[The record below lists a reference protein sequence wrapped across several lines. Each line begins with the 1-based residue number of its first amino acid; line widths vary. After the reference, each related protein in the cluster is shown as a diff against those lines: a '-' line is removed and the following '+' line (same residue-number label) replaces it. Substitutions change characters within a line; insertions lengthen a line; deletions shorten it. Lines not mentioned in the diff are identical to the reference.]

1 MISGQWSVVRLQ
13 CSVFSDLWSVLDYY
27 IALKNMVYIALL
39 FLLVGIELIYFKIA
53 DHYNIID
60 KPNSRSSH
68 NLITLRGGGIIFP
81 VAITIAFFLG
91 YGSWPL
97 TMAVVLVAVVSFI
110 DDIKP
115 LSQLPRFSS
124 HVLAVGLV
132 FYDLHLFSEPLWL
145 LPIVFVLLIG
155 WVNAFNFMDGIN
167 GITVLYALT
176 TIVSFCFLS
185 IHQASLP
192 LLIIMGLSCVAFG
205 LFNVRKKAKTF
216 AGDVGSI
223 SMALF
228 LGYFMIKTI
237 IESGQFGFI
246 LFFAVYGID
255 AVITIISRLFKK
267 ENIFQPHRS
276 HLYQFLA
283 NEMGYS
289 HILVAF
295 IYAVVQLI
303 INILVIYMHAKGYLT
318 LFFMGGFL
326 VLLTFIYL
334 LVRNFV
340 TRKMVLRNY

>member
-1 MISGQWSVVRLQ
+1 MI
-13 CSVFSDLWSVLDYY
+13 Y
-27 IALKNMVYIALL
+27 IALII
-39 FLLVGIELIYFKIA
+39 LLVGIELLYFKIA
-53 DHYNIID
+53 DKYNIID

-68 NLITLRGGGIIFP
+68 TSVTLRGGGIIFP
-81 VAITIAFFLG
+81 IAMTIAFFLG
-91 YGSWPL
+91 YVSWPVTL
-97 TMAVVLVAVVSFI
+97 AVVLVAVVSFI

-115 LSQLPRFSS
+115 LSQLPRFAS

-132 FYDLHLFSEPLWL
+132 FYDLQLFSEALWV
-145 LPIVFVLLIG
+145 LPIVFVLMIG
-155 WVNAFNFMDGIN
+155 WINAFNFMDGIN

-176 TIVSFCFLS
+176 AIVSFSFLS
-185 IHQASLP
+185 INKASLP
-192 LLIIMGLSCVAFG
+192 LLITMGLSCFAFG
-205 LFNVRKKAKTF
+205 IFNVRKKAKTF

-237 IESGQFGFI
+237 VDSGQLGYI

-255 AVITIISRLFKK
+255 AIITIINRLLKK
-267 ENIFQPHRS
+267 ENIFEPHRS
-276 HLYQFLA
+276 HLYQYLA

-295 IYAVVQLI
+295 IYAGLQLG
-303 INILVIYMHAKGYLT
+303 INGFVIYMDSKGDLT

-340 TRKMVLRNY
+340 TRKMVLRDS